1 MGITFGDHLI
11 DSGYYDIMPEQEREA
26 EDARYATSVSSLP
39 SIPAHIGKDVRVLT
53 KRFGNLLGPEFLVAC
68 GTRYFKVGA
77 LGLSQLRR
85 GISPDELMLLE
96 VDPDEPGEEY

>member
-1 MGITFGDHLI
+1 MNAPAIF
-11 DSGYYDIMPEQEREA
+11 
-26 EDARYATSVSSLP
+26 P

-53 KRFGNLLGPEFLVAC
+53 KRFGGLLGPEYVVGC
-68 GTRYFKVGA
+68 GTRYFRVGE

-96 VDPDEPGEEY
+96 VDPDEECDDY